1 MSYQSIEVRPYSSA
15 IGAEILGVDLS
26 RTLDNQT
33 WPEIH
38 DAFHQYLVIF
48 FRDQHLTPDQHLNF
62 SRRFGELEPYP
73 FVHGIEGYPELI
85 EVIKMPDE
93 VRNFGHNWHAE

>member
-1 MSYQSIEVRPYSSA
+1 MPTLEVRPYSSA

-26 RTLDNQT
+26 QPMSNEI
-33 WPEIH
+33 WSAIH
-38 DAFHQYLVIF
+38 DAFHRHLVIF
-48 FRDQHLTPDQHLNF
+48 FRDQHLTPEAHIEF

-85 EVIKMPDE
+85 ELVKMPD
-93 VRNFGHNWHAE
+93 